1 MIALNKRAIRS
12 GRLIMAID
20 SNSAAQLILKGYS
33 ELSAS
38 TPGSGPAAATAAG
51 PAAAAPDFCALWPK
65 AKPILQVLV
74 GIIAIVP
81 IPGGGIVGGGILNGL
96 ITLGD
101 QIFKDKCG

>member
-1 MIALNKRAIRS
+1 
-12 GRLIMAID
+12 MAID

-33 ELSAS
+33 ELDVR
-38 TPGSGPAAATAAG
+38 AAAAAG
-51 PAAAAPDFCALWPK
+51 PAAAAAGAPDFCALWPK

-74 GIIAIVP
+74 GIIAILP
-81 IPGGGIVGGGILNGL
+81 IPGGGVVGGGILNGL

>member
-1 MIALNKRAIRS
+1 
-12 GRLIMAID
+12 
-20 SNSAAQLILKGYS
+20 
-33 ELSAS
+33 
-38 TPGSGPAAATAAG
+38 
-51 PAAAAPDFCALWPK
+51 
-65 AKPILQVLV
+65 VLV

>member
-1 MIALNKRAIRS
+1 
-12 GRLIMAID
+12 MAID

-33 ELSAS
+33 ELNASA
-38 TPGSGPAAATAAG
+38 AMAAG
-51 PAAAAPDFCALWPK
+51 PAAAAAGGAPDFCALWPK

-81 IPGGGIVGGGILNGL
+81 IPGGGVVGGGILNGL
-96 ITLGD
+96 IVLGD